1 MKTTKITA
9 RYVIG
14 FKDDGHHIYEHGELV
29 YQGDTVL
36 FVGHDYQ
43 GQVDDTQNL
52 GNALVGPG
60 FIDLDA
66 VADLDST
73 VLAFDHQPGWKKGRL
88 PASDWLRRETYSDAE
103 LDFNKRYAF
112 SQLLLN
118 GITTIAPITSILYR
132 EWAET
137 ADEFRRAA
145 DIAASLGVRAYLG
158 PAYMSGYGVVNP
170 NGNFDMRFD
179 ERRGLQGLEEAVHYA
194 EQLDQYGDTIRG
206 MLAPDR
212 IEGCT
217 PELLRQ
223 TARAMRELDCPV
235 RLHSC
240 QGEFELEM
248 VHQLHNGMSSVEL
261 MAENDLL
268 DRRLLLPHLQLLG
281 GKHSTPD
288 KIARELALLG
298 QSGASAVICPLVAGR
313 HAKYFNGVSRF
324 REAGINISLGTD
336 TYPPDMIQNMHIGA
350 ILSRVERGNI
360 TEASAADYYNM
371 ATLGGARAL
380 GREDIGRLCPG
391 ARADIMVFDFDR
403 IHTGQV
409 FDPITAMVINGNG
422 RDIKGVIINGDRVVW
437 DGQLV
442 KLGLDLQQLHH
453 QAQKQF
459 DGFIA
464 SYPERCHQHPP
475 LTEIFPP
482 SFPLS
487 RRNR

>member
-1 MKTTKITA
+1 M
-9 RYVIG
+9 
-14 FKDDGHHIYEHGELV
+14 
-29 YQGDTVL
+29 
-36 FVGHDYQ
+36 
-43 GQVDDTQNL
+43 
-52 GNALVGPG
+52 
-60 FIDLDA
+60 
-66 VADLDST
+66 ADLDST

-88 PASDWLRRETYSDAE
+88 PASDWQRRETYSDTE

-170 NGNFDMRFD
+170 DTSVGMRFD
-179 ERRGLQGLEEAVHYA
+179 EQRGLKGLEDAVRYV
-194 EQLDQYGDTIRG
+194 EQLHQYGDTIQG

-223 TARAMRELDCPV
+223 TARAMRALDCPV

-240 QGEFELEM
+240 QGEFEVDMIHE
-248 VHQLHNGMSSVEL
+248 LHHGMSSVEL
-261 MAENDLL
+261 MAEHDLL
-268 DRRLLLPHLQLLG
+268 DARLLLPHLQLLG
-281 GKHSTPD
+281 GKHPSPE
-288 KIARELALLG
+288 KIQRELALLG

-313 HAKYFNGVSRF
+313 HAKYFNCVSRF
-324 REAGINISLGTD
+324 RDAGINISLGTD
-336 TYPPDMIQNMHIGA
+336 TYPPDMIQNMHVGA
-350 ILSRVERGNI
+350 MLSRVTTGDI

-380 GREDIGRLCPG
+380 GREDIGRLCAG
-391 ARADIMVFDFDR
+391 ARADIMVFDFDG

-422 RDIKGVIINGDRVVW
+422 RGVKGVIINGDKVVW

-442 KLGLDLQQLHH
+442 KPGLDLQQLHH
-453 QAQKQF
+453 QAQQQF

-464 SYPERCHQHPP
+464 SYPERSHRHPP
-475 LTEIFPP
+475 VAEIFPP
-482 SFPLS
+482 SFPTS
-487 RRNR
+487 RP

>member
-1 MKTTKITA
+1 MKTIKMTA

-14 FKDDGHHIYEHGELV
+14 FKDGGHHIYEQGELV
-29 YQGDTVL
+29 YRGDSVL
-36 FVGHDYQ
+36 FVGHGYQ
-43 GQVDDTQNL
+43 GQVDETQDM
-52 GNALVGPG
+52 GNALLGPG

-73 VLAFDHQPGWKKGRL
+73 VLAFDHQPGWQKGRL
-88 PASDWLRRETYSDAE
+88 PASDWQRRETYSDAE

-145 DIAASLGVRAYLG
+145 DIAESLGVRAYLG

-170 NGNFDMRFD
+170 DGSLDMRFD
-179 ERRGLQGLEEAVHYA
+179 EQRGLQGLEQAVRYVEELQGRH
-194 EQLDQYGDTIRG
+194 GDTIRG

-223 TARAMRELDCPV
+223 TALAMRGLDCPT

-248 VHQLHNGMSSVEL
+248 VHRLHGGLSSIEL
-261 MAENDLL
+261 MAEHGLL

-281 GKHSTPD
+281 GKEPTPE
-288 KIARELALLG
+288 KIDRELALLG
-298 QSGASAVICPLVAGR
+298 QSGASAVICPIVSGR
-313 HAKYFNGVSRF
+313 HAKYFSGVRRF

-350 ILSRVERGNI
+350 ILSRVQSGDI
-360 TEASAADYYNM
+360 TEAVAADYYNM

-391 ARADIMVFDFDR
+391 AKADIMVYDFDR
-403 IHTGQV
+403 IHSGQC
-409 FDPITAMVINGNG
+409 FDPVTAMVINGNG
-422 RDIKGVIINGDRVVW
+422 RDIKGVIVNGDRVVW
-437 DGQLV
+437 DGRLV
-442 KLGLDLQQLHH
+442 KAGLDVQALHH
-453 QAQKQF
+453 QAQRQF
-459 DGFIA
+459 ERFMT
-464 SYPERCHQHPP
+464 SYPERCHRHPP
-475 LTEIFPP
+475 LAEIFPP

-487 RRNR
+487 RP

>member
-9 RYVIG
+9 KYVIG
-14 FKDDGHHIYEHGELV
+14 FKDGGHHIYEQGELV
-29 YQGDTVL
+29 YRGDTVL
-36 FVGHDYQ
+36 FVGHGYQ
-43 GQVDDTQNL
+43 GQVDETL
-52 GNALVGPG
+52 AMGNALVGPG

-88 PASDWLRRETYSDAE
+88 PASDWQRRETYTNAE

-145 DIAASLGVRAYLG
+145 DIAVSLGVRAYLG

-170 NGNFDMRFD
+170 DTSVEMRFD
-179 ERRGLQGLEEAVHYA
+179 EQRGLKGLEEAVRYV
-194 EQLDQYGDTIRG
+194 EQLHQYGDTIQG

-223 TARAMRELDCPV
+223 TARAMRALDCPV

-240 QGEFELEM
+240 QGEFEVDMIHE
-248 VHQLHNGMSSVEL
+248 LHHGMSSVEL
-261 MAENDLL
+261 MAEHDLL
-268 DRRLLLPHLQLLG
+268 DSRLLLPHLQLLG
-281 GKHSTPD
+281 GKQPSPE
-288 KIARELALLG
+288 KIQRELALLG

-313 HAKYFNGVSRF
+313 HAKYFNGVNRF
-324 REAGINISLGTD
+324 RDAGINISLGTD
-336 TYPPDMIQNMHIGA
+336 TYPPDMIQNMHVGA
-350 ILSRVERGNI
+350 ILSRVTTGDI

-380 GREDIGRLCPG
+380 GREDIGRLCAG
-391 ARADIMVFDFDR
+391 AKADIMVFDFDG

-422 RDIKGVIINGDRVVW
+422 RDIKGVIVNGDKVVW

-442 KLGLDLQQLHH
+442 KLSLDLQQLHH
-453 QAQKQF
+453 QAQQQF

-464 SYPERCHQHPP
+464 SYPERSHRHPP
-475 LTEIFPP
+475 VAEIFPP
-482 SFPLS
+482 SFPTS
-487 RRNR
+487 RP

>member
-1 MKTTKITA
+1 MKTIKMTA

-14 FKDDGHHIYEHGELV
+14 FKDGGHHIYEQGELV
-29 YQGDTVL
+29 YRGDSVL
-36 FVGHDYQ
+36 FVGHGYQ
-43 GQVDDTQNL
+43 GQVDETQDM
-52 GNALVGPG
+52 GNALLGPG

-73 VLAFDHQPGWKKGRL
+73 VLAFDHQPGWQKGRL
-88 PASDWLRRETYSDAE
+88 PAGDWQRRETYSDAE

-145 DIAASLGVRAYLG
+145 DIAESLGVRAYLG

-170 NGNFDMRFD
+170 DGSLDMRFD
-179 ERRGLQGLEEAVHYA
+179 EQRGLQGLEQAVRYVEELQGRH
-194 EQLDQYGDTIRG
+194 GDTIRG

-223 TARAMRELDCPV
+223 TASAMRALDCPV

-240 QGEFELEM
+240 QGQFELDM
-248 VHQLHNGMSSVEL
+248 VHELHNGMSSVEL
-261 MAENDLL
+261 MAENGLL
-268 DRRLLLPHLQLLG
+268 DHRLLLPHLQYLG
-281 GKHSTPD
+281 GKHSTPE
-288 KIARELALLG
+288 KVERELALLG
-298 QSGASAVICPLVAGR
+298 QAGANAVICPIVAGR
-313 HAKYFNGVSRF
+313 HSKYFHGVRQF
-324 REAGINISLGTD
+324 RQAGINLSLGTD
-336 TYPPDMIQNMHIGA
+336 TFPPDMIQNMHIGA
-350 ILSRVERGNI
+350 ILSRVESNDI
-360 TEASAADYYNM
+360 TAASSADYYNM

-391 ARADIMVFDFDR
+391 SRADIMVFDFDR

-409 FDPITAMVINGNG
+409 FDPITTMVINGNG
-422 RDIKGVIINGDRVVW
+422 RDIKGVIVNGDKVVW

-442 KLGLDLQQLHH
+442 KAGLDVQELHH
-453 QAQKQF
+453 QAQRQF
-459 DGFIA
+459 ERFMT
-464 SYPERCHQHPP
+464 SYPERCHRHPP
-475 LTEIFPP
+475 LAEIFPP

-487 RRNR
+487 RP